1 MKFTVSSKDL
11 CSRLQTIS
19 RVINSKNSLTILENI
34 LFTLRGSQL
43 ELKASDNEN
52 TVTTLVDA
60 TETETD
66 GMFAASAKTLIEALK
81 EIPDQ
86 PITFEVNDET
96 YTIEVKYLN
105 GHYNFI
111 GIDGTPFPQMDETEP
126 YTAKLEISNKVVT
139 NGMASTLFA
148 IGEDEIRPIMNGIH
162 FDVTPGNLVMVT
174 SDGHKL
180 VRHSFRNVATDQT
193 SAFVLPKKPANFIK
207 GVAPKEEGVTTIEFN
222 EKNAKIVSGDYCVT
236 CSLIEGRYPNYNSVI
251 PQDNPFVATVDH
263 QAFISAVRRVLVFA
277 SESNGL
283 VCLHFENNV
292 LVLTANDIEFS
303 TNAEEK
309 IMCDYNGTP
318 ISIGFSGP
326 FLLDVLNNLK
336 GESVCVK
343 LADPSRAGV
352 ITPDVQEEDEEVLMI
367 LMPLMLND

>member
-11 CSRLQTIS
+11 WTRLQTIS
-19 RVINSKNSLTILENI
+19 RVINSKNSITILDNI

-43 ELKASDNEN
+43 ELRASDNEN
-52 TVTTLVDA
+52 TVTTLMDA
-60 TETETD
+60 SDTEND
-66 GMFAASAKTLIEALK
+66 GMFCANAKTLIDALK
-81 EIPDQ
+81 EISDQ
-86 PITFEVNDET
+86 PIAFEVNDET
-96 YTIEVKYLN
+96 FAIEVKYLN
-105 GHYNFI
+105 GYYNFV
-111 GIDGTPFPQMDETEP
+111 GLDGTPFPPLEADQS
-126 YTAKLEISNKVVT
+126 YTAKFEISNKVLT
-139 NGMASTLFA
+139 NGMASTSFA

-162 FDVTPGNLVMVT
+162 FDITPGHLVMVS

-180 VRHSFRNVATDQT
+180 VRHTFENVSTDLT
-193 SAFVLPKKPANFIK
+193 TTFVLPKKPANFIK
-207 GVAPKEEGVTTIEFN
+207 GIAPKEEGVTTIELN
-222 EKNAKIVSGDYCVT
+222 DKKAKIVSGIYCVT

-263 QAFISAVRRVLVFA
+263 QAFISGVRRVLVFA

-283 VCLHFENNV
+283 ICLHFENNM
-292 LVLTANDIEFS
+292 LTLSANDIEFS

-309 IMCDYNGTP
+309 IMCDYSGTP

-336 GESVCVK
+336 GENVSVR

-352 ITPDVQEEDEEVLMI
+352 ITPDVQEEGEEVLMI

>member
-1 MKFTVSSKDL
+1 MRFTVSSKDL
-11 CSRLQTIS
+11 FTRLQTIS
-19 RVINSKNSLTILENI
+19 RVINSKNSISILESI

-43 ELKASDNEN
+43 ELRASDNEN
-52 TVTTLVDA
+52 TVTTLIDA
-60 TETETD
+60 SETETD
-66 GMFAASAKTLIEALK
+66 GMFAANAKTLIEALK
-81 EIPDQ
+81 EVPEQ
-86 PITFEVNDET
+86 PITFDVNDET
-96 YTIEVKYLN
+96 FMIEVKYLN

-111 GIDGTPFPQMDETEP
+111 GQDGAPFPALDEDEP
-126 YTAKLEISNKVVT
+126 YTSRLEISNKVVT
-139 NGMASTLFA
+139 NGLASTLFA
-148 IGEDEIRPIMNGIH
+148 IGEDEIRPIMNGIY
-162 FDVTPGNLVMVT
+162 FDVSPENLVMVS

-180 VRHSFRNVATDQT
+180 VRHNFMNVATNLT
-193 SAFVLPKKPANFIK
+193 SSFILPKKPANFIK
-207 GVAPKEEGVTTIEFN
+207 GIAPKEEGVTTIEFN
-222 EKNAKIVSGDYCVT
+222 DKKAKIVSGIYCVT

-263 QAFISAVRRVLVFA
+263 MAFISAVRRVLVFA

-283 VCLHFENNV
+283 ISLHFENNM
-292 LVLTANDIEFS
+292 LTLSANDIEFS

-326 FLLDVLNNLK
+326 FMLDVLNNLK
-336 GESVCVK
+336 GENICVK

-352 ITPDVQEEDEEVLMI
+352 ISPDVQEENEEVLMI